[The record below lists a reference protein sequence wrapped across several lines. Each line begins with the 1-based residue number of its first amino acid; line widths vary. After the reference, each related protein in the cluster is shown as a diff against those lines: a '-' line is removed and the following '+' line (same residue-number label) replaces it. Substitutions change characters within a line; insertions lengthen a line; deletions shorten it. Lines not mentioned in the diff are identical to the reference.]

1 MSAAIQ
7 PPLKLSILFLTPKE
21 GTCSRGLFNSFWK
34 RGKGARAYSC
44 CSWSWEEEESPS
56 LSLSLSLLIFI
67 PPLK

>member
-1 MSAAIQ
+1 MSVAIQ

-21 GTCSRGLFNSFWK
+21 GTCSRGLFNSFWE

-44 CSWSWEEEESPS
+44 YSWSWEEEESPS
-56 LSLSLSLLIFI
+56 LSLSLLIFI